1 MADLISLMKWPLIAS
16 LILPWL
22 LVYLGLHIV
31 QRGVIFVDLALA
43 QTAAFGTCVSLVL
56 GYDVHDWQSYAFSLG
71 FTFVGAVLLTFT
83 RSRDQRV
90 PQEALIGIVY
100 VVAAAAAILALSKSA
115 GGNEELQRSLVGE
128 LLVVPRSDVLKTFGF
143 FLAVGAVHFVF
154 RKKFL
159 AISAN
164 SEAAAASGINVRW
177 WDFVFYM
184 LFGLVVTSFVHI
196 GGVLLVFTYLVVPAV
211 CATYLVNRIGAK
223 FAVGWIIA
231 TVSSIASLFI
241 TVQGDLPVGA
251 AIVCVLGL
259 VLVLVA
265 LVSKFI
271 RKTAVQSPNLE
282 PSGAHSV
289 PVRSSHE

>member
-1 MADLISLMKWPLIAS
+1 MKWPLIAS

-43 QTAAFGTCVSLVL
+43 QTAAFGTCVSMVL

-71 FTFVGAVLLTFT
+71 FTFVGAVVLTFT

-128 LLVVPRSDVLKTFGF
+128 LLVVRPSDVLKTFGL
-143 FLAVGAVHFVF
+143 FLAVGAVHAIF

-159 AISAN
+159 TISADP
-164 SEAAAASGINVRW
+164 EVAAASGLNVRW

-223 FAVGWIIA
+223 FAIGWIIA
-231 TVSSIASLFI
+231 TLCSIVSLFI
-241 TVQGDLPVGA
+241 TAKVDLPIGA
-251 AIVCVLGL
+251 AIVCVLGI
-259 VLVLVA
+259 A
-265 LVSKFI
+265 LVIVASISKLT
-271 RKTAVQSPNLE
+271 RKTSLPSEALSNGRSRAVPAR
-282 PSGAHSV
+282 SGHD
-289 PVRSSHE
+289 